1 MSLGIPPPDL
11 LRDRIR
17 AAVAETRPS
26 MGWPARL
33 SIAVVTVA
41 ASLAIA
47 LMRMRPDMHAPS
59 GALVALT
66 AVLAVLAIATSA
78 IGLTTGSRGLGA
90 PLTTLAIGAIATAPI
105 YASLT
110 MMWPQPLVGEGSSP
124 FSCFAMASA
133 IGVVVIG
140 GLTVAL
146 RRAVPTAPL
155 ARGALVG
162 ACAGAWAGLAI
173 HMHCPATDKMHVL
186 VGHALPLVV
195 ATILGVLIV
204 PRFLKP

>member
-11 LRDRIR
+11 LRERVR
-17 AAVAETRPS
+17 AAVSETRPT

-41 ASLAIA
+41 ASIAIA

-59 GALVALT
+59 GALIALT

-90 PLTTLAIGAIATAPI
+90 PLTTLAIAAIATAPI

-110 MMWPQPLVGEGSSP
+110 MMWPQPLVGQGASP
-124 FSCFAMASA
+124 VNCFVMATA
-133 IGVVVIG
+133 IGAVVLT
-140 GLTVAL
+140 GLTFAL
-146 RRAVPTAPL
+146 RHAVPAAPL

-173 HMHCPATDKMHVL
+173 HMHCPATDKMHIL
-186 VGHALPLVV
+186 VGHALPLLV
-195 ATILGVLIV
+195 ATLLGVLIV